1 MRTAFDRARRALNF
15 LELHQLD
22 PSPAHFDFALAV
34 ICAPGS
40 KLSEAVA
47 LYTDGGLRLTAAAVH
62 MLVERYLSPPR
73 EQTLDRRERTVARQ
87 AQELGTLTTDAHHLT
102 EALGRDMGAFVA
114 EAGGQ
119 AGDGQASLPAAAA
132 DLVVRLSDA
141 ERELAA
147 LRSEVVQLRDNIVP
161 LPVPV
166 DTDRDDLTQALN
178 RSGARGLMERA
189 DESGAGHVVLAFSV
203 DALEAIN
210 DRYGRAV
217 GDNILNAFAATLQ
230 QAFDDEELIRWSGNE
245 FLFIVRDL
253 PASAARLRTEQALAS
268 FAARRLRLRG
278 SGEPIGTVTAS
289 AGIAIGHPGGQ
300 EESLILARSHA
311 ALAASRGGNQLE
323 G

>member
-22 PSPAHFDFALAV
+22 PSPSHYEFALAV
-34 ICAPGS
+34 IGAPGS

-47 LYTDGGLRLTAAAVH
+47 VQTDGGLRLTTAIVQS
-62 MLVERYLSPPR
+62 LIERHLSPPR
-73 EQTLDRRERTVARQ
+73 EQTLDRRERTVMRQ
-87 AQELGTLTTDAHHLT
+87 AQELGTLTSDAHHLT
-102 EALGRDMGAFVA
+102 EALGRDMGAMV
-114 EAGGQ
+114 EQ
-119 AGDGQASLPAAAA
+119 AGSGDGTDLPAAAT
-132 DLVVRLSDA
+132 DFIDRLSDA

-161 LPVPV
+161 APPPESK
-166 DTDRDDLTQALN
+166 DRDNLTQALN
-178 RSGARGLMERA
+178 RSGARDVMARA
-189 DESGAGHVVLAFSV
+189 GAGGEEHVVVAFSV

-230 QAFDDEELIRWSGNE
+230 QTFAEEELIRWSGNE
-245 FLFIVRDL
+245 FVFITRGMPISTVRL
-253 PASAARLRTEQALAS
+253 LTEQALAS

-289 AGIAIGHPGGQ
+289 AGIAIGAAGGQ
-300 EESLILARSHA
+300 EGSLIAARANA
-311 ALAASRGGNQLE
+311 ALGASHGGNQVE

>member
-22 PSPAHFDFALAV
+22 PSPAHFEFALAV

-73 EQTLDRRERTVARQ
+73 GQTLDRRERTVARQ
-87 AQELGTLTTDAHHLT
+87 AQELGTLTTDAHHLA

-114 EAGGQ
+114 QSGGEQ
-119 AGDGQASLPAAAA
+119 DNLPGAAT
-132 DLVVRLSDA
+132 DFVVRLSDA

-147 LRSEVVQLRDNIVP
+147 LRSEVVLLRDNIVP
-161 LPVPV
+161 MPLPE
-166 DTDRDDLTQALN
+166 DTGRDDLTQALN

-217 GDNILNAFAATLQ
+217 GDNILNAFAATLH

-245 FLFIVRDL
+245 FLFIIREL

-289 AGIAIGHPGGQ
+289 AGMAVGHPGAQ
-300 EESLILARSHA
+300 EQSLILARSHA
-311 ALAASRGGNQLE
+311 ALAAGRGGNQLE

>member
-22 PSPAHFDFALAV
+22 PSPAHFEFALAV

-62 MLVERYLSPPR
+62 MLVDRYLSPPR

-87 AQELGTLTTDAHHLT
+87 AQELGTLTSDAHHLT

-114 EAGGQ
+114 QAGGTQ
-119 AGDGQASLPAAAA
+119 EDLPAAAT
-132 DLVVRLSDA
+132 DFVVRLSDA

-147 LRSEVVQLRDNIVP
+147 LRSEVVRLRDNIVP
-161 LPVPV
+161 LPLPE
-166 DTDRDDLTQALN
+166 DSDRDDLTQALN

-245 FLFIVRDL
+245 FLFIIREL
-253 PASAARLRTEQALAS
+253 PASAARLRTEQALAA

-289 AGIAIGHPGGQ
+289 AGIAVGQPGGQ